1 MAHTNFMLDL
11 ETLGNG
17 YDAMIVAIGAVTF
30 GKDGL
35 GKEFYVVINPEKASG
50 SLSPST
56 IKWWM
61 QQSNEARAI
70 FKKGTQSVSELL
82 ALMEF
87 QTWCG
92 LICPKKDLKVWG
104 NGATFDNVI
113 TKSAFERNRL
123 MLPWEYWNDRCFRTF
138 KAMYPK
144 TEYVSQGTKHN
155 ALDDAKAQA
164 EHMVKLL
171 SKR

>member
-1 MAHTNFMLDL
+1 MHTNLMVDL
-11 ETLGNG
+11 ETLGNN

-35 GKEFYVVINPEKASG
+35 GKTLYTIINPEKASG
-50 SLSPST
+50 SISPST
-56 IKWWM
+56 VKWWM
-61 QQSNEARAI
+61 QQSDEARKI
-70 FKKGTQSVSELL
+70 FRKSTESVSELL

-87 QTWCG
+87 QTFCG
-92 LICPKKDLKVWG
+92 LICPRKDLKIWG

-113 TKSAFERNRL
+113 LKSAHERNRL
-123 MLPWEYWNDRCFRTF
+123 QLPWEYWNDRCFRTF

-144 TEYVSQGTKHN
+144 TEYKTSGTKPN
-155 ALDDAKAQA
+155 ALDDAISQA